1 MREKRERRRDSN
13 NTVNSVTYNHLI
25 NGNAENSEV
34 LKKYEEQRRQ
44 IQEAL
49 NKATYHQF
57 LAYAQQTHP
66 GDPEKVSFCLCYAW
80 VYLQKSWD
88 PPCYLLVILHFFH
101 TSNFIAVL

>member
-1 MREKRERRRDSN
+1 MLKYFAEKLRLRERRRDSN

-66 GDPEKVSFCLCYAW
+66 GDPEKSVCTVFLR
-80 VYLQKSWD
+80 VN
-88 PPCYLLVILHFFH
+88 PPG
-101 TSNFIAVL
+101 TNF